1 MLYMIVPKSFGFAGT
16 KDKRAIT
23 TQRVQALFLEKKT
36 LILILACKS
45 YLAFSCIRFLLRF
58 AKLKALYAPGYNI

>member
-36 LILILACKS
+36 PILFLA
-45 YLAFSCIRFLLRF
+45 
-58 AKLKALYAPGYNI
+58 